1 MRFACLDLEIDIMD
15 KWADEELFEELS
27 ARDYD
32 SLSEEEK
39 GLLEQLTIEYDAEF
53 GYFEDD

>member
-1 MRFACLDLEIDIMD
+1 MSSFDWFWLLVIAIWKDEDLFD
-15 KWADEELFEELS
+15 ELS

-32 SLSEEEK
+32 SLTNEEK
-39 GLLEQLTIEYDAEF
+39 QLLEQLTIEYDAEC